1 MKRKRFI
8 IVSMIIVIF
17 FVGLVFYL
25 RTPLFYRHIAYIL
38 SYKYGFVIH
47 ADDVSYAPFL
57 KANISNLQISQGDK
71 NGFLFSS
78 AKVNLESKPS
88 MAIKGEI
95 ERFTLK
101 EPKIQIRIGDKK
113 STQTD
118 LSFIKKIPPVHTL
131 SIQKGQFKLIFGEE
145 PYELFFRNIDLDVQG
160 FSPEKGGRI
169 TFNGLVD
176 ITSNGQAKDLSGH
189 GRCSGSMSLTGLL
202 PELIGTGTLDIHL
215 NSGVF
220 KSVSLANTSLHLLV
234 SFKKEQIDVS
244 RIIISSDS
252 LIFDNSKNRSLIKR
266 PYLKTHMKY
275 DVKSKNVAFE
285 SIELEIPSFGNLKGN
300 CYGKMKDEFPW
311 KAAVYAS
318 DINFST
324 LYSYLKP
331 FIEKPG
337 DNGWS
342 IHGKGAIKSE
352 MEGTFKGNESTV
364 SGNATL
370 NFESGGFSS
379 SDGRNAAQGIEGTL
393 VLKFSIPRGDKKT
406 SVHIYSELSSGEYLF
421 GKYYKDLRKEMKK
434 ISFDTDLTLIDEN
447 RFDFKGS
454 LNFFDTGTYSYSG
467 KIDKKEWR
475 LSFSTNDVYPDKIMS
490 IALYD
495 YLGEMSPSLLNLRM
509 QGKIASEG
517 KIVGR
522 DEGYSI
528 HGNALFDDVSVYVP
542 GKSFSAEN
550 ISMNM
555 PFDLHYPSK
564 LKPGI
569 RSKTGFLRI
578 GMLEMDTI
586 KIQGLTIPFLVTANN
601 ILIPGMFEFP
611 FYGGKIKIIECKG
624 EDVIVPS
631 RKFNFAAKIEGV
643 DISSLLE
650 EVTGLQLPGN
660 IEAQFPLIGYEDGK
674 WITKGITTINAFGG
688 DIEIEN
694 VEINKPFSHERVI
707 KGDILFKDIDL
718 GKITETI
725 KIGKIKGIV
734 NGFIKNLEIAYGQ
747 PSRFLFEI
755 DSVKKSGTEQKISV
769 DAIDN
774 ISIIGTGSGAVGS
787 ILRSGIN
794 RFFKEYP
801 YSRIGIKCYLE
812 NDKFHLRGK
821 IYENGNEYFI
831 RRAFL
836 RGIDVIN
843 RDPNNVISFDD
854 MQERIKRIFKKNTGE
869 PTVSTSML
877 KN

>member
-1 MKRKRFI
+1 
-8 IVSMIIVIF
+8 
-17 FVGLVFYL
+17 
-25 RTPLFYRHIAYIL
+25 
-38 SYKYGFVIH
+38 
-47 ADDVSYAPFL
+47 
-57 KANISNLQISQGDK
+57 
-71 NGFLFSS
+71 
-78 AKVNLESKPS
+78 
-88 MAIKGEI
+88 
-95 ERFTLK
+95 
-101 EPKIQIRIGDKK
+101 
-113 STQTD
+113 
-118 LSFIKKIPPVHTL
+118 
-131 SIQKGQFKLIFGEE
+131 
-145 PYELFFRNIDLDVQG
+145 
-160 FSPEKGGRI
+160 
-169 TFNGLVD
+169 
-176 ITSNGQAKDLSGH
+176 
-189 GRCSGSMSLTGLL
+189 
-202 PELIGTGTLDIHL
+202 
-215 NSGVF
+215 
-220 KSVSLANTSLHLLV
+220 
-234 SFKKEQIDVS
+234 
-244 RIIISSDS
+244 
-252 LIFDNSKNRSLIKR
+252 
-266 PYLKTHMKY
+266 
-275 DVKSKNVAFE
+275 
-285 SIELEIPSFGNLKGN
+285 
-300 CYGKMKDEFPW
+300 
-311 KAAVYAS
+311 
-318 DINFST
+318 
-324 LYSYLKP
+324 
-331 FIEKPG
+331 
-337 DNGWS
+337 
-342 IHGKGAIKSE
+342 
-352 MEGTFKGNESTV
+352 
-364 SGNATL
+364 
-370 NFESGGFSS
+370 
-379 SDGRNAAQGIEGTL
+379 
-393 VLKFSIPRGDKKT
+393 
-406 SVHIYSELSSGEYLF
+406 
-421 GKYYKDLRKEMKK
+421 
-434 ISFDTDLTLIDEN
+434 
-447 RFDFKGS
+447 
-454 LNFFDTGTYSYSG
+454 
-467 KIDKKEWR
+467 
-475 LSFSTNDVYPDKIMS
+475 
-490 IALYD
+490 
-495 YLGEMSPSLLNLRM
+495 
-509 QGKIASEG
+509 
-517 KIVGR
+517 
-522 DEGYSI
+522 
-528 HGNALFDDVSVYVP
+528 LFDDVSVYVP